1 LDSNG
6 YPINLLCIIAL
17 IQQCNPS
24 MVPFIS
30 KWNTSIVTDN
40 VVIILELS
48 INKKIKKIL
57 DENKKIS
64 MRRIH

>member
-1 LDSNG
+1 
-6 YPINLLCIIAL
+6 
-17 IQQCNPS
+17 

-57 DENKKIS
+57 DENKKIYQ
-64 MRRIH
+64 